1 MNLALYMFAAL
12 LIAFPLAAAVA
23 LTGISEYYPSER
35 ATLLQLRDSLNST
48 ANLHSNW
55 TGSPCINN
63 QSKWD
68 GIDCWNGYVVGIVL
82 DEIQLTGSLPP
93 DFPQNIT
100 FLTKLS
106 LRKNFLFGPL
116 PNLTNLLY
124 LNFVLLSENYLIG
137 QIPSDCIQLPN
148 LMQLELQ
155 QNQLSGEIPPFD
167 QQTLIGFNVSYNH
180 LHSQI
185 PETNILQGFPDSS
198 YLRNPGL
205 CGRPSK
211 EKCPSPPPPP
221 TVQRP
226 KQAKQESQNV
236 GFGSDLPL
244 PLAWFHSLSFLL
256 SCVIIRECPGK
267 KHQKRIFAGAS
278 HREEKASI
286 LDNRGS

>member
-12 LIAFPLAAAVA
+12 LIAFPRAAAVA

-35 ATLLQLRDSLNST
+35 ATLLQLRDSLNSA

-82 DEIQLTGSLPP
+82 DEIQLKGSLPP

-106 LRKNFLFGPL
+106 LRKNFLL
-116 PNLTNLLY
+116 
-124 LNFVLLSENYLIG
+124 
-137 QIPSDCIQLPN
+137 
-148 LMQLELQ
+148 LELQ
-155 QNQLSGEIPPFD
+155 QNQLSGEIPPID

-185 PETNILQGFPDSS
+185 PETNILKGFPDSS
-198 YLRNPGL
+198 SLRNPGL

-211 EKCPSPPPPP
+211 GKCPSPPPPP
-221 TVQRP
+221 TVPPPTPQP
-226 KQAKQESQNV
+226 HPSPVSPVSPGPAPQASKARVSEQSAPERSIKKESSLGLATVKKKLPSWITEDPERTVELEFLQVVLLQFLNIAYE
-236 GFGSDLPL
+236 FSDS
-244 PLAWFHSLSFLL
+244 ALS
-256 SCVIIRECPGK
+256 IYDI
-267 KHQKRIFAGAS
+267 
-278 HREEKASI
+278 
-286 LDNRGS
+286 